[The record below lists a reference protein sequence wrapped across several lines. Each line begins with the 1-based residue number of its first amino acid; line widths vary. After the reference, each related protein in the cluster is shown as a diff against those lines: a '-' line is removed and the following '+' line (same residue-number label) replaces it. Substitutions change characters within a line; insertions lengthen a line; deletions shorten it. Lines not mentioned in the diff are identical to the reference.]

1 MVPFDRS
8 EHVGTMLIILSL
20 RQEKPASYF
29 HDWHLEKNRSLLFWS
44 QKCRLGHVRPHK
56 KQTCW
61 FLMDSTWQTF
71 ADGPRFE
78 HRSAMACGPSSR
90 NRSWRTSRWTPEPLS
105 WEGWREG
112 HSWRMDQWFWWKPA
126 KFLGVSIGSSVAL
139 AALWM
144 AMAAT
149 NICHVWTFHLNTW
162 NILDFC
168 MISCLNIWE
177 WVCLKPR
184 KSQPY
189 SVVHHPF

>member
-1 MVPFDRS
+1 VVPFDRS
-8 EHVGTMLIILSL
+8 EHVGTILIILSL

-71 ADGPRFE
+71 ADQGPRFE

-105 WEGWREG
+105 WEGREG
-112 HSWRMDQWFWWKPA
+112 
-126 KFLGVSIGSSVAL
+126 SSCAL
-139 AALWM
+139 

-149 NICHVWTFHLNTW
+149 NICHVTGHSIWTHETSSISVWFPAWTFGNEYAW
-162 NILDFC
+162 NPE
-168 MISCLNIWE
+168 NRNR
-177 WVCLKPR
+177 V
-184 KSQPY
+184 Q
-189 SVVHHPF
+189 